1 MIFADLRMKYFI
13 VETKA
18 RRKTFKEVIHV
29 INKSKRVIKT
39 ITFMLGENS
48 RADDDEQDRKRYKSP
63 PPPPVTTADDE
74 DDDIEDE
81 VLEGE
86 KKEACTEEQEMKVPK
101 LIHSVSSFFLV
112 KNQTNGVQ
120 DCPPSPKKTKSNTP
134 LEENIIKT
142 EAEIKHLGRT
152 IMLDIIRQLCFIHLI
167 SRRDITGGGA
177 GAV

>member
-1 MIFADLRMKYFI
+1 MKYCI

-18 RRKTFKEVIHV
+18 RRKTFKEVIDV

-48 RADDDEQDRKRYKSP
+48 RADDDDKERKRYKSP
-63 PPPPVTTADDE
+63 PPPPVTGADDE

-81 VLEGE
+81 VLEEE
-86 KKEACTEEQEMKVPK
+86 KKEPCSEQHEMKVPK
-101 LIHSVSSFFLV
+101 LVHSVSSFFLV

-142 EAEIKHLGRT
+142 EAEIKQLGRT
-152 IMLDIIRQLCFIHLI
+152 TL
-167 SRRDITGGGA
+167 
-177 GAV
+177 

>member
-48 RADDDEQDRKRYKSP
+48 RVDDDDKERKRYKSP
-63 PPPPVTTADDE
+63 PPPSVMAADDE
-74 DDDIEDE
+74 DDDLEDE
-81 VLEGE
+81 VLEEE
-86 KKEACTEEQEMKVPK
+86 KKEACSEQQEIKVPK
-101 LIHSVSSFFLV
+101 LVHSVSSFFLV
-112 KNQTNGVQ
+112 KNQTIGVQ

-134 LEENIIKT
+134 LEETIIKT
-142 EAEIKHLGRT
+142 EKEIKHLGRAMF
-152 IMLDIIRQLCFIHLI
+152 MLEC
-167 SRRDITGGGA
+167 
-177 GAV
+177 